1 MHDVR
6 VAVGGGSASRGAT
19 PTFARCGRCGADYDE
34 ASWHAL
40 EVLRRVTTDEV
51 RALVT
56 AWPGGASIEVR
67 GCTRCHGAIA
77 RKHG

>member
-6 VAVGGGSASRGAT
+6 VAVGGGSASRAAT
-19 PTFARCGRCGADYDE
+19 PFARCGHCGADHDE
-34 ASWHAL
+34 RSWLAL

-56 AWPGGASIEVR
+56 VWPGGAIEVR
-67 GCTRCHGAIA
+67 GCSRCRGAIA
-77 RKHG
+77 RKQG

>member
-6 VAVGGGSASRGAT
+6 AAVGAGNSSRGAT
-19 PTFARCGRCGADYDE
+19 LTFARCGRCGAGYDE
-34 ASWHAL
+34 AAWYAL

-56 AWPGGASIEVR
+56 VWPGEASIEVR
-67 GCTRCHGAIA
+67 GCSRCQGAIA
-77 RKHG
+77 RKQG